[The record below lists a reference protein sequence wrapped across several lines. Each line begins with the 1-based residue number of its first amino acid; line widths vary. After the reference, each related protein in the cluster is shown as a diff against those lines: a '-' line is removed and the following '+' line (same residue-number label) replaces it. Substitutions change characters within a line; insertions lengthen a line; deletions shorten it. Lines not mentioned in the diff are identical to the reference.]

1 MISGI
6 FSKIKYPSPVHSLR
20 EFTTSP
26 TRGEVS
32 LPIVEHRSCG
42 KKRRDRADGYL
53 SPCGRG
59 RTFATRSE
67 AKGRVRGIYP
77 LPKLYTL
84 FFLEPTKGR
93 LSL

>member
-1 MISGI
+1 MGRMLIN
-6 FSKIKYPSPVHSLR
+6 KYPSPVHSLR

-32 LPIVEHRSCG
+32 LPIVQHRIYC
-42 KKRRDRADGYL
+42 KKKQRDADGYL

-67 AKGRVRGIYP
+67 AKGRVRGIY
-77 LPKLYTL
+77 TL
-84 FFLEPTKGR
+84 FLEPFLEPTKGSA
-93 LSL
+93 SL